1 MTCSTFVN
9 PESSITHTR
18 LPQMK
23 ASPLIRLYFDI
34 LSNEILKKGLAQ
46 ADRSLFIMLEFS
58 YWNLPNLS
66 LVKTATLF
74 YLSKR
79 HCHTHCDVSAQ
90 TERQTLRFLLLC
102 GFL

>member
-34 LSNEILKKGLAQ
+34 LSNKILKKDLPKRTGPFTYYI
-46 ADRSLFIMLEFS
+46 RVIF
-58 YWNLPNLS
+58 NLLRLPARRQDDAEYQLLTE
-66 LVKTATLF
+66 LV
-74 YLSKR
+74 
-79 HCHTHCDVSAQ
+79 
-90 TERQTLRFLLLC
+90 
-102 GFL
+102 